1 MTFRDI
7 GLRFD
12 AEDQPVEA
20 ARAYEQAITA
30 SEADLDTYINLA
42 LLYSVSNDFGY
53 AAQHHLPQSFVT
65 VAWDR
70 MFEVL
75 DAAEQRFGP
84 HPEVTFWKEYI
95 PFIWLGQPLSSE
107 ECAELTRSGQ
117 TRVPFL
123 YLFGFAPNAED
134 RARYANGAA
143 ELLQEVHQG
152 RTTKERYI
160 RSVLEAAFQRW
171 RISDQ

>member
-30 SEADLDTYINLA
+30 SAADLDTYINLV
-42 LLYSVSNDFGY
+42 LLYFVSNDFGY
-53 AAQHHLPQSFVT
+53 AAHHHLPQSFVN

-75 DAAEQRFGP
+75 DTAEKRFGP
-84 HPEVTFWKEYI
+84 HPELTFWKGYI
-95 PFIWLGQPLSSE
+95 RFIWLGQSLSVE
-107 ECAELTRSGQ
+107 ECVALTRSGQ

-123 YLFGFAPNAED
+123 YMFGFAPNAED
-134 RARYANGAA
+134 RARYADGAA
-143 ELLQEVHQG
+143 ELLREVQLG
-152 RTTKERYI
+152 RTAKERYV
-160 RSVLEAAFQRW
+160 RSVLDAAFQRW
-171 RISDQ
+171 RTKDQ